1 MFAVVGYSIGRS
13 TDKASRDMAPSRLA
27 LSVPAIG
34 GSAPASLTRKI
45 AMTADG
51 SAVVFITGSESGG
64 NTLALQHLDEDAAR
78 LIGGAPAELG
88 SDIVSRDGGP
98 AKNSSLF
105 SRLRRDD
112 REDPGAATM
121 DGARFQQMLP
131 DGRNALAVRAPG
143 GTAAGTG
150 VVRNTEDGT
159 EKRILDDP
167 VVEMRYAAG
176 NVVYARGDGTLWA
189 APFDLE
195 RLETTGAPVR
205 IGQGVSL
212 TGSGIAQFA
221 VARNGNVAYVAEEP
235 RWLVLVDRNG
245 RLRHATTERASYRS
259 PRFSPDGRRIA
270 VDFTGADG
278 RDIWIL
284 SRETRA
290 LTRATFTRDAHDAEW
305 TPDGA
310 RITFTSFS
318 TGSLGVFLAV
328 PGDSS
333 RPDSLI
339 ASPKLA
345 YTGRWLRD
353 GSGLL
358 TVAENL
364 ATGSRLDI
372 AFVAN
377 EGRGPLEPVIVDGSR
392 THQASVSPDG
402 RWLAYVSNR
411 TGIDQVYVRPWRREG
426 SDVAVSRSG
435 GTEPVWRPDGRELF
449 YRGSNGRYPILIAA
463 SVSTGRDFSIADRV
477 ALFPIGDIAA
487 AMPQSNYDVSP
498 DGRTFVMV
506 RLAQASRITVLQ
518 NLPGLMERAKR

>member
-1 MFAVVGYSIGRS
+1 MFAVVGYSIGRTS
-13 TDKASRDMAPSRLA
+13 DTARNLPPSRLA

-34 GSAPASLTRKI
+34 GNAPASLERQI

-64 NTLALQHLDEDAAR
+64 DALAVQRLDEGAAR
-78 LIGGAPAELG
+78 FIDGAPAELG
-88 SDIVSRDGGP
+88 SDIVARDGSSVR
-98 AKNSSLF
+98 NSSLF
-105 SRLRRDD
+105 SRLRPNDRDN
-112 REDPGAATM
+112 PGAASM
-121 DGARFQQMLP
+121 AGARFQQMLP
-131 DGRNALAVRAPG
+131 DGRNALALRAPG
-143 GTAAGTG
+143 GTAAGTA
-150 VVRNTEDGT
+150 VVRDTETGT
-159 EKRILDDP
+159 EKRILNDP

-176 NVVYARGDGTLWA
+176 HIVYARGDGTLWA
-189 APFDLE
+189 VPFDSEQLE
-195 RLETTGAPVR
+195 ATSSPVR

-245 RLRHATTERASYRS
+245 RLRNATRERASYRS
-259 PRFSPDGRRIA
+259 PRFSPDGKRVS
-270 VDFTGADG
+270 VDFTGTDG

-284 SRETRA
+284 TRQSGS
-290 LTRATFTRDAHDAEW
+290 LSRATFTRDAHDAEW
-305 TPDGA
+305 VPDGS
-310 RITFTSFS
+310 RITFTSFIS
-318 TGSLGVFLAV
+318 GSLGIFRAV
-328 PGDSS
+328 PGDAK
-333 RPDSLI
+333 PDSI
-339 ASPKLA
+339 FASPQLA

-358 TVAENL
+358 TVAENIE
-364 ATGSRLDI
+364 AASQLDV
-372 AFVAN
+372 AFLPN

-392 THQASVSPDG
+392 AQQPVISPDG
-402 RWLAYVSNR
+402 QWLAYVSNR

-426 SDVAVSRSG
+426 SELAVSRSG
-435 GTEPVWRPDGRELF
+435 GTEPVWSPDGRELF

-463 SVSTGRDFSIADRV
+463 AVASGEEFRIVDRI

-487 AMPQSNYDVSP
+487 ATPQANYDVSP